1 MSPGHHESQASAYG
15 HDTWMNMGGGYSH
28 AGPSPTLSPMP
39 DFHGFDFNQQH
50 QPQAPMPIE
59 PSYSIPRPPPYS
71 AGVPQMPPPLIMPHN
86 GVWPSMIAS
95 QSQQGTYQPPTLLPA
110 LPPQTPI
117 SASTASDA
125 TPTSAKTSTSRR
137 KLTDEERRQ
146 MCLEAEQNPT
156 MKQTQIGA
164 KFNVERSTVSKI
176 LRQKE
181 RYINPPPKE
190 EVISPGKKSKAKLP
204 DFEKTLTNW
213 VKNQQRRGLA
223 VTDEDLRKQARKFSF
238 SRSDQALLSSPSWLE
253 KVKQKN
259 GLMTSE
265 STPTQ
270 NSGVENVNSS
280 ATSYDETPNN
290 ASPTSSNGLVSP
302 PISATDDNSR
312 LGLKEEQSLE
322 YFDFDEKDFSHS
334 PSIQPGS
341 TIDLENALAGP
352 IMSPLSPDPMPVE
365 ATELPDIE
373 FEEEDL
379 TVALA
384 SGRQRSQT
392 ISYTSNSGARPSS
405 SSNRMAALPSRSL
418 TASLDSRPMS
428 MVVDPRQMMK
438 RHKSVPD
445 IHDAEPVRFSS
456 MQPPPLPKSTDVS
469 PISHPGSP
477 VAEDDNIKALH
488 AIKKLLQQHPGV
500 ADPDDYLAIGKLMEK
515 LKLLRSPTSTPV
527 LPGGMHSVETLESP
541 RINRKRTI
549 TGIST

>member
-1 MSPGHHESQASAYG
+1 
-15 HDTWMNMGGGYSH
+15 
-28 AGPSPTLSPMP
+28 MP
-39 DFHGFDFNQQH
+39 DYHGFDFSQQH

-95 QSQQGTYQPPTLLPA
+95 QSQQGAYQPPALLPA

-117 SASTASDA
+117 SAGTVSDT

-176 LRQKE
+176 LRHKE

-190 EVISPGKKSKAKLP
+190 EVTSPGKKSKAKLP

-223 VTDEDLRKQARKFSF
+223 VTDDDLRNQARKFSF

-259 GLMTSE
+259 GLTTGE
-265 STPTQ
+265 STPTH
-270 NSGVENVNSS
+270 NSGVDNMVDSS

-290 ASPTSSNGLVSP
+290 VSPTSSNGLVSP
-302 PISATDDNSR
+302 PISATDDNNSR
-312 LGLKEEQSLE
+312 LPLKEEQSLG

-334 PSIQPGS
+334 PSIPPGS
-341 TIDLENALAGP
+341 TTDLDTSLVGP
-352 IMSPLSPDPMPVE
+352 IMTPLSPDPMPLEVS
-365 ATELPDIE
+365 ELSGMD
-373 FEEEDL
+373 FEDSDL
-379 TVALA
+379 TASSG

-392 ISYTSNSGARPSS
+392 ISYMSNSGSQPPNGERT
-405 SSNRMAALPSRSL
+405 MAALPSRSL
-418 TASLDSRPMS
+418 TTSLDIRPNS
-428 MVVDPRQMMK
+428 MVIDPRQMMK

-445 IHDAEPVRFSS
+445 IHDPEPVRFSS

-477 VAEDDNIKALH
+477 VTEDDNIKALH

-527 LPGGMHSVETLESP
+527 LPGGMHSVDTLESP
-541 RINRKRTI
+541 RMSRKRTI

>member
-1 MSPGHHESQASAYG
+1 MQVLTMSPGHHESQASAYG
-15 HDTWMNMGGGYSH
+15 HDSWMNMGAGYSH

-39 DFHGFDFNQQH
+39 DYHAFDFNQQH

-95 QSQQGTYQPPTLLPA
+95 QT
-110 LPPQTPI
+110 
-117 SASTASDA
+117 
-125 TPTSAKTSTSRR
+125 
-137 KLTDEERRQ
+137 
-146 MCLEAEQNPT
+146 
-156 MKQTQIGA
+156 

-176 LRQKE
+176 LRHKE

-190 EVISPGKKSKAKLP
+190 EVTSPGKKSKAKLP

-213 VKNQQRRGLA
+213 VKNQQRRGLV
-223 VTDEDLRKQARKFSF
+223 VTDEDLRQQARKFSF
-238 SRSDQALLSSPSWLE
+238 SRSDQALLSSPSWLD

-259 GLMTSE
+259 GLSTSE
-265 STPTQ
+265 SGNPAH
-270 NSGVENVNSS
+270 NSGVENVDSS
-280 ATSYDETPNN
+280 GTSYDETPNN

-302 PISATDDNSR
+302 PISATDDNGG
-312 LGLKEEQSLE
+312 LVLKEEQSMG

-334 PSIQPGS
+334 PSIPPAS
-341 TIDLENALAGP
+341 TTDLENGLGGP

-365 ATELPDIE
+365 VAELPDLE
-373 FEEEDL
+373 FDEECL
-379 TVALA
+379 MAGVSA

-392 ISYTSNSGARPSS
+392 ISHMSNCGTRPSS
-405 SSNRMAALPSRSL
+405 SGKRMAALPSRSL
-418 TASLDSRPMS
+418 TTSLDTRPTS
-428 MVVDPRQMMK
+428 MVIDPRQMMK

-527 LPGGMHSVETLESP
+527 LPGGLHLVETLESP